1 LSEHHSGKLFSYGA
15 LLIFIGITVSVFQ
28 QFVGINVVLYYAT
41 DIFKGMGMSTN
52 ASLMQTI
59 IVGAVN
65 LVFTVVAVLSV
76 DRFGRKPLQ
85 IIGALVMAVSMITLG
100 ADFWLGGKGMIAL
113 VSMLVY
119 TAGFAVSWGPVTW
132 VLLSEIF
139 PNQIRGKAM
148 AVAVAA
154 QWIANYL
161 VSWSFPILD
170 ENPYL
175 VAHFKHGFA
184 YWIYGVMSILAAL
197 FMWRFV
203 PETKG
208 RSLEQMEKLWYA
220 DGKES
225 PQAK

>member
-1 LSEHHSGKLFSYGA
+1 
-15 LLIFIGITVSVFQ
+15 
-28 QFVGINVVLYYAT
+28 
-41 DIFKGMGMSTN
+41 
-52 ASLMQTI
+52 
-59 IVGAVN
+59 
-65 LVFTVVAVLSV
+65 
-76 DRFGRKPLQ
+76 
-85 IIGALVMAVSMITLG
+85 
-100 ADFWLGGKGMIAL
+100 
-113 VSMLVY
+113 
-119 TAGFAVSWGPVTW
+119 

-161 VSWSFPILD
+161 VSWTFPILD

-208 RSLEQMEKLWYA
+208 RSLEQMEKLWHKA
-220 DGKES
+220 GEEA
-225 PQAK
+225 PLAELQG